1 MLDIANVFA
10 VKDYTDDDE
19 QIWNDLFTWL
29 LAIVEKW
36 VVYADVS
43 CWRGQQKEVSEDIAQ
58 EALLRT
64 FRYTQRASRGEVQPV
79 VSLKSL
85 SKVIAQNYFR
95 DRGRKDQH
103 LVRPFQNE
111 ETDQLP
117 QTARDLIDPAQI
129 ALDHLIFCTTI
140 VMAAQVVASFPQQQ
154 RTALLTDLANISDF
168 DAPPTLLEQS
178 LSSEGIHLRDYKR
191 PLPTEPAQR
200 GRFAAHL
207 CIAYKR
213 LKKKVQTETR

>member
-1 MLDIANVFA
+1 MSETVNAFVA
-10 VKDYTDDDE
+10 TESTYDDE
-19 QIWNDLFTWL
+19 QIWDDLFTWL
-29 LAIVEKW
+29 LAVVEKW
-36 VVYADVS
+36 VLYADVS

-64 FRYTQRASRGEVQPV
+64 FNYTQRARQGKVQPV

-95 DRGRKDQH
+95 DRRRKDQL

-111 ETDQLP
+111 EPEQLSFA
-117 QTARDLIDPAQI
+117 THDIVDPAEI
-129 ALDHLIFCTTI
+129 ALDHLIFCTAI
-140 VMAAQVVASFPQQQ
+140 VMAAQVVAQFPLQQ

-168 DAPPTLLEQS
+168 DAPPSLLEQS
-178 LSSEGIHLRDYKR
+178 LSTEGISLRDYHR

-213 LKKKVQTETR
+213 LRRKIEV

>member
-1 MLDIANVFA
+1 MLDIADAFS
-10 VKDYTDDDE
+10 VKDYTDNDDE

-29 LAIVEKW
+29 LAVVEKW

-79 VSLKSL
+79 ISLKSL

-95 DRGRKDQH
+95 DRRRKDQY

-111 ETDQLP
+111 ETDQVPLM
-117 QTARDLIDPAQI
+117 ARDKICRTPAPHRPDQGR
-129 ALDHLIFCTTI
+129 C
-140 VMAAQVVASFPQQQ
+140 
-154 RTALLTDLANISDF
+154 RC
-168 DAPPTLLEQS
+168 PP
-178 LSSEGIHLRDYKR
+178 LRWR
-191 PLPTEPAQR
+191 P
-200 GRFAAHL
+200 H
-207 CIAYKR
+207 CR
-213 LKKKVQTETR
+213 LQ

>member
-1 MLDIANVFA
+1 MPKTANSCA
-10 VKDYTDDDE
+10 ETASIYDE
-19 QIWNDLFTWL
+19 QTWNDLFTWL
-29 LAIVEKW
+29 LPVVEKW
-36 VVYADVS
+36 VMYADVS
-43 CWRGQQKEVSEDIAQ
+43 CWRGQQKEVAEDIAQ

-64 FRYTQRASRGEVQPV
+64 FKYTQRASQGEVQPV

-85 SKVIAQNYFR
+85 CKVIAQNYFR
-95 DRGRKDQH
+95 DRRRKDQV

-111 ETDQLP
+111 ESDQLSFAS
-117 QTARDLIDPAQI
+117 QNMVDPAEI

-140 VMAAQVVASFPQQQ
+140 VMAAQVVAHFPLQQ

-168 DAPPTLLEQS
+168 NAPPTLLEQS
-178 LSSEGIHLRDYKR
+178 LSLEGIRLRDYHR

-200 GRFAAHL
+200 GLFAALL

-213 LKKKVQTETR
+213 LRKNVEV

>member
-1 MLDIANVFA
+1 MQKTVSAFA
-10 VKDYTDDDE
+10 ATESTYDDE

-29 LAIVEKW
+29 LSVVEKW
-36 VVYADVS
+36 VLYADVS
-43 CWRGQQKEVSEDIAQ
+43 CWRGQQKEVAEDIAQ

-64 FRYTQRASRGEVQPV
+64 FKYTQRASQGEAQPV

-95 DRGRKDQH
+95 DRRRKDQL

-111 ETDQLP
+111 ESEHLSFATQDVV
-117 QTARDLIDPAQI
+117 DPAEI
-129 ALDHLIFCTTI
+129 ALDHLIFCTAI
-140 VMAAQVVASFPQQQ
+140 VMAAQVVAQFPPQQ
-154 RTALLTDLANISDF
+154 RAALLTDLANISDF

-178 LSSEGIHLRDYKR
+178 LSTEGIRLRDYHR
-191 PLPTEPAQR
+191 PLPTEPALR
-200 GRFAAHL
+200 GRYAAHL

-213 LKKKVQTETR
+213 LRKKVEV

>member
-1 MLDIANVFA
+1 MSETVNAFA
-10 VKDYTDDDE
+10 ATESTYDDE

-29 LAIVEKW
+29 LAVVEKW
-36 VVYADVS
+36 VLYADVS

-64 FRYTQRASRGEVQPV
+64 FKYTQRAQQGEVQPV

-95 DRGRKDQH
+95 DRRRKDQL

-111 ETDQLP
+111 ESEQLAFA
-117 QTARDLIDPAQI
+117 THDIVDPAEI
-129 ALDHLIFCTTI
+129 ALDHLIFCTAI
-140 VMAAQVVASFPQQQ
+140 VMAAQVVAQFPLQQ

-178 LSSEGIHLRDYKR
+178 LSIEGIRLRDYHR

-213 LKKKVQTETR
+213 LRRKIEV

>member
-1 MLDIANVFA
+1 MSETVNAFA
-10 VKDYTDDDE
+10 ATESTYDDE

-29 LAIVEKW
+29 LAVVEKW
-36 VVYADVS
+36 VLYADVS
-43 CWRGQQKEVSEDIAQ
+43 CWRGQQREVSEDIAQ

-64 FRYTQRASRGEVQPV
+64 FKYTQRAQQGEVQPV

-95 DRGRKDQH
+95 DRRRKDQL

-111 ETDQLP
+111 ESEQLAFA
-117 QTARDLIDPAQI
+117 THDIVDPAEI
-129 ALDHLIFCTTI
+129 ALDHLIFCTAI
-140 VMAAQVVASFPQQQ
+140 VMAAQVVAQFPLQQ

-178 LSSEGIHLRDYKR
+178 LSIEGIRLRDYHR

-213 LKKKVQTETR
+213 LRKKVEV

>member
-1 MLDIANVFA
+1 MSETVNAFA
-10 VKDYTDDDE
+10 ATEPTYDDE

-29 LAIVEKW
+29 LAVVEKW
-36 VVYADVS
+36 VLYADVS
-43 CWRGQQKEVSEDIAQ
+43 CWRGQQREVSEDIAQ

-64 FRYTQRASRGEVQPV
+64 FKYTQRAQQGKVQPV

-95 DRGRKDQH
+95 DRRRKDQL

-111 ETDQLP
+111 ESEQLVFA
-117 QTARDLIDPAQI
+117 THDIVDPAEI
-129 ALDHLIFCTTI
+129 ALDHLIFCTAI
-140 VMAAQVVASFPQQQ
+140 VMAAQVVAQFPLQQ

-178 LSSEGIHLRDYKR
+178 LSIEGIRLRDYHR

-213 LKKKVQTETR
+213 LRKKVEV

>member
-1 MLDIANVFA
+1 MLDIANALTVM
-10 VKDYTDDDE
+10 DYTDDDE

-29 LAIVEKW
+29 LAMVEKW

-64 FRYTQRASRGEVQPV
+64 FRYTQRAKRGEVQPV

-95 DRGRKDQH
+95 DRRRKDQH
-103 LVRPFQNE
+103 LVRPFSNE
-111 ETDQLP
+111 DSDQLP
-117 QTARDLIDPAQI
+117 CTPRGLVDPAQI
-129 ALDHLIFCTTI
+129 ALDHLIFCTAI
-140 VMAAQVVASFPQQQ
+140 VMAAQVVAHFPHQQ
-154 RTALLTDLANISDF
+154 RIALLTDLANISDF

-178 LSSEGIHLRDYKR
+178 LSKEGIHLRDYKR
-191 PLPTEPAQR
+191 PLPSEPAQR

-213 LKKKVQTETR
+213 LRKKVEV

>member
-1 MLDIANVFA
+1 MLKTATA
-10 VKDYTDDDE
+10 CGETKYTYDDE
-19 QIWNDLFTWL
+19 QTWNDLFTWL
-29 LAIVEKW
+29 LSRVEKW
-36 VVYADVS
+36 VLYADVS
-43 CWRGQQKEVSEDIAQ
+43 CWNGQQKEVSEDIVQ

-64 FRYTQRASRGEVQPV
+64 FNYTQRASRGEVQPV

-95 DRGRKDQH
+95 DRRRKDQL

-111 ETDQLP
+111 DADQFSFS
-117 QTARDLIDPAQI
+117 AHDIVDPAEI
-129 ALDHLIFCTTI
+129 ALDHLIFCSAI
-140 VMAAQVVASFPQQQ
+140 VMAAQVVAQFPQQQ

-168 DAPPTLLEQS
+168 NAPPTLLEKS
-178 LSSEGIHLRDYKR
+178 LSTEGIHLRDYHR
-191 PLPTEPAQR
+191 SLPTEPVQR

-213 LKKKVQTETR
+213 LRKKVQV

>member
-1 MLDIANVFA
+1 MLNIANAFTV
-10 VKDYTDDDE
+10 TDDIYDDE

-29 LAIVEKW
+29 LAVVEKW
-36 VVYADVS
+36 VSYADVS
-43 CWRGQQKEVSEDIAQ
+43 CWRGQQKEVSEDITQ

-95 DRGRKDQH
+95 DRRRKDQY
-103 LVRPFQNE
+103 LVRPFQNDDS
-111 ETDQLP
+111 DQLP
-117 QTARDLIDPAQI
+117 FTTCDMVDPAQI
-129 ALDHLIFCTTI
+129 ALDHLIFCTAI
-140 VMAAQVVASFPQQQ
+140 VMAARAVARFPRQQ
-154 RTALLTDLANISDF
+154 RAALLMDLANMSDF

-178 LSSEGIHLRDYKR
+178 LSTEGIRLHDYKC
-191 PLPTEPAQR
+191 PLPAEPALR
-200 GRFAAHL
+200 GRYAAHL

-213 LKKKVQTETR
+213 LRKKVQV

>member
-1 MLDIANVFA
+1 MPKTANSCA
-10 VKDYTDDDE
+10 ETASIYDE
-19 QIWNDLFTWL
+19 QTWNDLFTWL
-29 LAIVEKW
+29 LPVVEKW
-36 VVYADVS
+36 VMYADVS
-43 CWRGQQKEVSEDIAQ
+43 CWRGQQKEVAEDIAQ

-64 FRYTQRASRGEVQPV
+64 FKYTQRASQGEVQPV

-85 SKVIAQNYFR
+85 CKVIAQNYFR
-95 DRGRKDQH
+95 DRRRKDQV

-111 ETDQLP
+111 ESDQLSFAS
-117 QTARDLIDPAQI
+117 QNMVDPAEI

-140 VMAAQVVASFPQQQ
+140 VMAAQVVAHFPLQQ

-168 DAPPTLLEQS
+168 NAPPTLLEQS
-178 LSSEGIHLRDYKR
+178 LSLEGIRLRDYHR

-200 GRFAAHL
+200 GLFAAHL

-213 LKKKVQTETR
+213 LRKNVEV

>member
-1 MLDIANVFA
+1 MSETVNAFA
-10 VKDYTDDDE
+10 VTESTYDDE
-19 QIWNDLFTWL
+19 QIWDNLFTWL
-29 LAIVEKW
+29 LAVVEKW
-36 VVYADVS
+36 VLYADVS
-43 CWRGQQKEVSEDIAQ
+43 CWRGQQREVSEDIAQ

-64 FRYTQRASRGEVQPV
+64 FKYTQRAQQGKVQPV

-95 DRGRKDQH
+95 DRRRKDQL

-111 ETDQLP
+111 EHEQLVFA
-117 QTARDLIDPAQI
+117 THNIVDPAEI
-129 ALDHLIFCTTI
+129 ALDHLIFCTAI
-140 VMAAQVVASFPQQQ
+140 VMAAQVVAQFPLQQ

-178 LSSEGIHLRDYKR
+178 LSTEGIHLRDYHR

-213 LKKKVQTETR
+213 LRKKIEV

>member
-1 MLDIANVFA
+1 MLDIANVCEA
-10 VKDYTDDDE
+10 RDYIDDDE
-19 QIWNDLFTWL
+19 QIWNDLFSWL
-29 LAIVEKW
+29 LTVVEKW
-36 VVYADVS
+36 VVNADVS
-43 CWRGQQKEVSEDIAQ
+43 CWQGQQKEVSEDIAQ

-64 FRYTQRASRGEVQPV
+64 FRYTQRASRGEVSPV

-95 DRGRKDQH
+95 DRRRKDQH

-111 ETDQLP
+111 DTSHLP
-117 QTARDLIDPAQI
+117 LTALDLVDPAQVAI
-129 ALDHLIFCTTI
+129 DHLIFCTTI
-140 VMAAQVVASFPQQQ
+140 VMAAHIVARFPQQQ

-207 CIAYKR
+207 CVAYKR
-213 LKKKVQTETR
+213 LKKKVQI

>member
-1 MLDIANVFA
+1 MLDIANAFA
-10 VKDYTDDDE
+10 VTDYADDDE

-29 LAIVEKW
+29 LPVVEKW
-36 VVYADVS
+36 VMYADVS
-43 CWRGQQKEVSEDIAQ
+43 CWRGQQKEVAEDIAQ
-58 EALLRT
+58 EALLRA

-95 DRGRKDQH
+95 DRRRKDQR
-103 LVRPFQNE
+103 LIRPFENE
-111 ETDQLP
+111 DADQLP
-117 QTARDLIDPAQI
+117 FTTHDLVDPAQI

-140 VMAAQVVASFPQQQ
+140 VMAAQVVARFPQQQ

-168 DAPPTLLEQS
+168 DAPPTLLELS
-178 LSSEGIHLRDYKR
+178 LSTEGIRLRDYKR

-213 LKKKVQTETR
+213 LRKKIEV

>member
-1 MLDIANVFA
+1 MLKTANTFA
-10 VKDYTDDDE
+10 VTEYTYDDE

-29 LAIVEKW
+29 LPVVEKW
-36 VVYADVS
+36 VLYADVS

-64 FRYTQRASRGEVQPV
+64 FKYTQRASRGEVEPV

-95 DRGRKDQH
+95 DRRRKDQL

-111 ETDQLP
+111 DTDQLSF
-117 QTARDLIDPAQI
+117 AAHDVVDPAEI
-129 ALDHLIFCTTI
+129 ALDHLIFCTVI
-140 VMAAQVVASFPQQQ
+140 VMAAQVVAQFPQQQ

-178 LSSEGIHLRDYKR
+178 LSSEGIHLRDYHR
-191 PLPTEPAQR
+191 PLPTEPGQR
-200 GRFAAHL
+200 GLFAAHL

-213 LKKKVQTETR
+213 LRKKVEV